1 MQIEP
6 TEEKKEKKTDR
17 TEINKIKYC
26 VSENMA
32 QKVGRGAVGENMTS
46 EPEGLRWS
54 S

>member
-6 TEEKKEKKTDR
+6 TEEKKEKKT
-17 TEINKIKYC
+17 EINNIKYC

>member
-6 TEEKKEKKTDR
+6 TEEKKEKKM
-17 TEINKIKYC
+17 EINKIKYC

-32 QKVGRGAVGENMTS
+32 QRVGRGAVGENMTS